1 MKKRVLPYLSGRLF
15 DGISSGMFM
24 MALPW
29 VMLNESGMGT
39 FVAILAL
46 VCTGA
51 SFVSTLFMATLI
63 DRFSRKKLLVLMQ
76 VVQASTALGVLL
88 AYWYG
93 VESIWLLAFAQLVF
107 WLSGDMAWS
116 TNNAFVHENFNPNE
130 YAKISS
136 YDEVVMQTSVL
147 GAGALGIIV
156 LEVWSMVE
164 FAFLATLASSFAAM
178 SYLVTP
184 YRRQLSTRI
193 KESYLSQLVESKSIF
208 SKDPAFYAFIALS
221 CLSYPVL
228 TFLVKLVPIY
238 FSEQGVEGS
247 WFATWKMSYGVG
259 ALICGLVVA
268 KLLTRFN
275 PDKSM
280 LFSIFIMS
288 ILLLGIGVFL
298 SPIVMVT
305 LTVIIGFF
313 NAFNRISRINKL
325 HHMVAVSERGRVDG
339 GLKLFS
345 TLSQSL
351 SYLLIAWLTANQLT
365 SYGFMIIAGVMMSA
379 AMMMWLL
386 IQKRE
391 NGVMVLS

>member
-51 SFVSTLFMATLI
+51 SFVTTLFMATLI
-63 DRFSRKKLLVLMQ
+63 DRFSRKILLVLMQ
-76 VVQASTALGVLL
+76 VVQASTALCVLL

-116 TNNAFVHENFNPNE
+116 TNNAFVHENFNPSE

-147 GAGALGIIV
+147 GAGALGIVV
-156 LEVWSMVE
+156 LEMWSMVE
-164 FAFLATLASSFAAM
+164 FAFLATLASSFAAI
-178 SYLVTP
+178 SYLITP
-184 YRRQLSTRI
+184 YRRQLSTKI

-238 FSEQGVEGS
+238 FSEQGVAGS

-280 LFSIFIMS
+280 LFSIFIMA
-288 ILLLGIGVFL
+288 ILLLGVGVFL

>member
-1 MKKRVLPYLSGRLF
+1 MRKRVLPYLSGRLF

-29 VMLNESGMGT
+29 IMLNEPGMGT

-76 VVQASTALGVLL
+76 VVQASTALCVLL

-147 GAGALGIIV
+147 GAGALGIVV
-156 LEVWSMVE
+156 LEMWSMVE
-164 FAFLATLASSFAAM
+164 FAFLATLASSFAAL
-178 SYLVTP
+178 SYLITP

-298 SPIVMVT
+298 SPIIMVT

-325 HHMVAVSERGRVDG
+325 HHMVAISERGRVDG

-351 SYLLIAWLTANQLT
+351 SYLLIAWLTANELT

>member
-1 MKKRVLPYLSGRLF
+1 MRKRVLPYLSGRLF

-76 VVQASTALGVLL
+76 VVQASTALCVLL

-156 LEVWSMVE
+156 LEMWSMVE
-164 FAFLATLASSFAAM
+164 FAFLATLASSIAAM
-178 SYLVTP
+178 SYLITP

-208 SKDPAFYAFIALS
+208 SKDTAFYAFIALS

>member
-15 DGISSGMFM
+15 DGVSSGMFM

-29 VMLNESGMGT
+29 IMLNESGMGT

-76 VVQASTALGVLL
+76 VVQASTALCVLL

-147 GAGALGIIV
+147 GAGALGIVV
-156 LEVWSMVE
+156 LEMWSMVE
-164 FAFLATLASSFAAM
+164 FAFLATLASSFAAI

-184 YRRQLSTRI
+184 YRRQLSTKI
-193 KESYLSQLVESKSIF
+193 KEPYLSQLVESKSIF

-268 KLLTRFN
+268 KLLTRFS